1 MRQVSDPIDPVYEI
15 PDEHPH
21 TDSESIITHGARAG
35 TASHGTKGGDM
46 DPKMAGDPVIV
57 VPEEGGVQQCAQN
70 TPKLSTQHRKAMVER
85 CAERMQKGDDLER
98 VVGAE
103 ERRVAA
109 DTRRVLVQRGAE
121 GRVQTKE
128 QRRMQV
134 ISKNG
139 LSGYGPLSPTNSEGI
154 S

>member
-1 MRQVSDPIDPVYEI
+1 
-15 PDEHPH
+15 
-21 TDSESIITHGARAG
+21 
-35 TASHGTKGGDM
+35 
-46 DPKMAGDPVIV
+46 
-57 VPEEGGVQQCAQN
+57 
-70 TPKLSTQHRKAMVER
+70 MVER